1 MIRCPYC
8 KGKARA
14 TYIRIGQ
21 VFTSTGGLNYCSKC
35 DVILKK
41 ANVTFVNKKGEHKL
55 E

>member
-41 ANVTFVNKKGEHKL
+41 ANVTFVANRRSKKA
-55 E
+55 